1 MIGINKDGRPFTNED
16 IQLMTAY
23 NESEVKLVVEWIKNN
38 IIPRKT
44 PYRDRS
50 SYRLKHLLEEET
62 GLYTT
67 NNQFKD
73 AMLMCGF
80 QPVNETAINWIFCF
94 SAKSPC
100 IRRFKSRNN
109 ML

>member
-16 IQLMTAY
+16 TQLITGC
-23 NESEVKLVVEWIKNN
+23 SDDEVQLVLEWIKSS

-44 PYRDRS
+44 PNLNQS
-50 SYRLKHLLEEET
+50 SYGLKHRMEKET

-80 QPVNETAINWIFCF
+80 HPVNERAINWTYCI
-94 SAKSPC
+94 SEKSPC
-100 IRRFKSRNN
+100 IIRFKARNN

>member
-16 IQLMTAY
+16 IQLITELDEA
-23 NESEVKLVVEWIKNN
+23 EIQLAVEWIKNN

-44 PYRDRS
+44 PNPDHS
-50 SYRLKHLLEEET
+50 SYGLKHRMEEET

-80 QPVNETAINWIFCF
+80 HPDNETALNWTYCI

-100 IRRFKSRNN
+100 IIRYKARNN